1 MTDQRAVELD
11 RTVEA
16 IERELPPLDVHQRL
30 VLAREI
36 DAYASRVIAEE
47 PLLPWRRDA

>member
-1 MTDQRAVELD
+1 MTDQRSVELD
-11 RTVEA
+11 RTIEA

-36 DAYASRVIAEE
+36 DAYASRVLPPDE
-47 PLLPWRRDA
+47 PCLVWLRA